1 MAADLHVQRLLA
13 DAPLWRADADD
24 PKSNQGHS
32 SSQFAGFQNGASDA
46 DHRNSI
52 SISAAFSPTA
62 ILSAARVAPD
72 VFGNSTLQAGTA
84 STWYSD
90 MVDSFHSPFA
100 EFLSDEF
107 AFDPGFLAS
116 QQEFRTLLFNTAQ
129 SSAPTRAASPAP
141 QDNGVQFNGS
151 AKSVMLD
158 IVSNPK
164 RIEYLKNYLDV
175 VAPWVCIAL

>member
-1 MAADLHVQRLLA
+1 MAAELHV
-13 DAPLWRADADD
+13 DAPLWRLDADD
-24 PKSNQGHS
+24 QKSNNAQGP
-32 SSQFAGFQNGASDA
+32 SQFARFQNGASDA
-46 DHRNSI
+46 DHRKSI
-52 SISAAFSPTA
+52 SISAAFSPSA
-62 ILSAARVAPD
+62 ILSAARVASD
-72 VFGNSTLQAGTA
+72 AFGHSTLQQGTA

-90 MVDSFHSPFA
+90 MVEDPFHSPFA

-116 QQEFRTLLFNTAQ
+116 QKEFRTLLFNTAQ

-141 QDNGVQFNGS
+141 TDHGVQFNGS

-158 IVSNPK
+158 IVSNSK

-175 VAPWVCIAL
+175 VAPWVRAVCSI